1 VKIVL
6 LENTYNELKLDKMNK
21 NYSNDLEMMN
31 FDNNIKTTKQDKQSD
46 AYINNVVLNNTP
58 LATNYWQQCLDIIR
72 DNIEEQAFN
81 TWFLPLKAKS
91 FEDNKL
97 IIQIPSQW
105 YQEWI
110 EENYYNL
117 LQVTVKRVLGE
128 NAKLYYET
136 IVVDNTKLETDN
148 IKLETAKIQ
157 SSALK
162 YPPTVSNPS
171 QTTKQNMGQN
181 NLNPRYAF
189 ESFVVGNSN
198 QLALSAAKAVATE
211 TSNVRFNPY
220 FIYGGSGLGKT
231 HLAQAIGNYVLR
243 NNPSKRLL
251 YVSSEQFTIDF
262 VEQAISNDNK
272 KKADFNNIYRNVDIL
287 IVDDI
292 QFLSGKK
299 ETQNKFF
306 HIFNT
311 LHLEG
316 KQIILTA
323 DRSPKDIKDIDDR
336 LLSRFIAGLNVE
348 IRQPDLRLRKEIIKK
363 KSSDEGIILSEEII
377 AYIAKNVTKSVRE
390 IEGTLIKLI
399 AMTIFDNKPLTLEL
413 VTEVVTG
420 LASEQ
425 KPLTVADIK
434 AKVGSFYGI
443 QIEAMESKSRKYEI
457 ALARQMAM
465 YFSRKLTDEPLKTI
479 GQSFGGRDHSTVLH
493 SCQVIEN
500 YLATNKKVKI
510 EYETLEAIFNDR

>member
-1 VKIVL
+1 MISIDNKLEKTKTNNVKI
-6 LENTYNELKLDKMNK
+6 NAT
-21 NYSNDLEMMN
+21 
-31 FDNNIKTTKQDKQSD
+31 NNIVE
-46 AYINNVVLNNTP
+46 I
-58 LATNYWQQCLDIIR
+58 ATNYWKQCLEIIK
-72 DNIEEQAFN
+72 DNVEEQAFN
-81 TWFLPLKAKS
+81 TWFLPIKAKS
-91 FEDNKL
+91 FENNSL
-97 IIQIPSQW
+97 ILQIPSQW

-117 LQVTVKRVLGE
+117 LNMTVQRVLGK
-128 NAKLYYET
+128 NAKLFYET
-136 IVVDNTKLETDN
+136 IIIDN
-148 IKLETAKIQ
+148 IKVEPAKIQ

-162 YPPTVSNPS
+162 YPPTVNTTVSN
-171 QTTKQNMGQN
+171 QVQQNAQN
-181 NLNPRYAF
+181 NLNQRYAF
-189 ESFVVGNSN
+189 ENFVVGDSN
-198 QLALSAAKAVATE
+198 RLAFSAAKSVANE
-211 TSNVRFNPY
+211 TNNIRFNPF
-220 FIYGGSGLGKT
+220 FIYGSSGLGKT

-251 YVSSEQFTIDF
+251 YVSSEQFVMDF

-363 KSSDEGIILSEEII
+363 KSSDEGITLSEEII
-377 AYIAKNVTKSVRE
+377 EYVAKNVTKSVRE

-425 KPLTVADIK
+425 KPLTVEDIK
-434 AKVGSFYGI
+434 AKVGLFYGI

-457 ALARQMAM
+457 ALSRQMAM

-493 SCQVIEN
+493 SCKSIEN
-500 YLATNKKVKI
+500 YLATDKKVRTDC
-510 EYETLEAIFNDR
+510 ETLEAFFNER